1 MRFSSL
7 SIKQKLIT
15 ILIIAVLA
23 STLLVGTVQQF
34 IARDMMETNMET
46 AQLPNM
52 VKQVANRVDKEVTLM
67 KSVAFSIANNPDII
81 AWSAA
86 GADKQGENRLVNYLG
101 EIARFND
108 LTVTSFVDRNTHK
121 YWNQEGFLRVLKNDQ
136 YDGWFF
142 AYKDS
147 GQETSLSLYNEPGQ
161 GYRLFA
167 NYQQTNGR
175 GMSGVA
181 KSVDEL
187 VDVLNSVKIAESG
200 FIYMTDGEGTIIA
213 HSNTDLLGKSHLRD
227 VTSGQTANQLL
238 QQQTFNLAR
247 GEEMLYASTYV
258 KSAGWYVIAQ
268 VPENELYSQMDNASL
283 SMIFWSLV
291 IAGGFALLGVWLAGT
306 ISKPIENLAAVF
318 KQLGDGHGD
327 LTKRIPLPEQRETRQ
342 LVDGFNRF
350 IASLHDIISRV
361 TDTSA
366 NLRQSAFEVASQSKT
381 TQTNSEEQCDRTI
394 QVATALTQMS
404 HTVNDIASSAQAAAA
419 DAQECSSTSTNGLD
433 TTARAVANINQLARQ
448 VSEVTAVIE
457 SLDSHTAD
465 IIGILDTI
473 RGISEQTN
481 LLALNAAIEAARAG
495 DHGRGFSVVAD
506 EVRSLASRAAQSTDE
521 IQSKIDKFK
530 HDSDQALVKMRD
542 SREQTE
548 EVVSAAQ
555 NLESLLTSIAS
566 GIQHI
571 NDVNMQVA
579 TATEEQTQVIED
591 INQNIQQIST
601 NSDDN
606 LHAARQMV
614 AVSDQ
619 LDSLAAELNEQVN
632 RFTL

>member
-86 GADKQGENRLVNYLG
+86 SADKQGETRLVNYLG

-121 YWNQEGFLRVLKNDQ
+121 YWNQDGFLRVLKNDQ

-381 TQTNSEEQCDRTI
+381 TQTNSEEQRDRTI

-542 SREQTE
+542 SRGQTE

>member
-67 KSVAFSIANNPDII
+67 KSVAFSIANNPDVI

-86 GADKQGENRLVNYLG
+86 GADRQGESRLVAYLG

-108 LTVTSFVDRNTHK
+108 LTVTSFVDRETHK
-121 YWNQEGFLRVLKNDQ
+121 YWNQDGFLRVLKNDQ

-142 AYKDS
+142 AYKSS

-187 VDVLNSVKIAESG
+187 VDVLNSVKIAQSG

-213 HSNTDLLGKSHLRD
+213 HSNTGLLGKSHLRD
-227 VTSGQTANQLL
+227 VTSQQTAGQLL
-238 QQQTFNLAR
+238 QQQAFNLAR

-258 KSAGWYVIAQ
+258 KSAGWYVVAQ

-291 IAGGFALLGVWLAGT
+291 IAAGFALLGVWLAGT

-361 TDTSA
+361 TDTSS
-366 NLRQSAFEVASQSKT
+366 NLRQSAFEVANQSKT
-381 TQTNSEEQCDRTI
+381 TQANSEEQRDRTI

-542 SREQTE
+542 SRGQTE

-555 NLESLLTSIAS
+555 NLETLLTSIAS

-606 LHAARQMV
+606 LQAARQMV

-619 LDSLAAELNEQVN
+619 LDSLAAELTDQVN

>member
-86 GADKQGENRLVNYLG
+86 GADKQGETRLVNYLG

-121 YWNQEGFLRVLKNDQ
+121 YWNQDGFLRVLKNDQ

>member
-1 MRFSSL
+1 M
-7 SIKQKLIT
+7 
-15 ILIIAVLA
+15 
-23 STLLVGTVQQF
+23 
-34 IARDMMETNMET
+34 
-46 AQLPNM
+46 
-52 VKQVANRVDKEVTLM
+52 
-67 KSVAFSIANNPDII
+67 
-81 AWSAA
+81 
-86 GADKQGENRLVNYLG
+86 
-101 EIARFND
+101 
-108 LTVTSFVDRNTHK
+108 
-121 YWNQEGFLRVLKNDQ
+121 
-136 YDGWFF
+136 
-142 AYKDS
+142 
-147 GQETSLSLYNEPGQ
+147 
-161 GYRLFA
+161 
-167 NYQQTNGR
+167 
-175 GMSGVA
+175 
-181 KSVDEL
+181 
-187 VDVLNSVKIAESG
+187 
-200 FIYMTDGEGTIIA
+200 
-213 HSNTDLLGKSHLRD
+213 
-227 VTSGQTANQLL
+227 
-238 QQQTFNLAR
+238 
-247 GEEMLYASTYV
+247 
-258 KSAGWYVIAQ
+258 
-268 VPENELYSQMDNASL
+268 
-283 SMIFWSLV
+283 
-291 IAGGFALLGVWLAGT
+291 
-306 ISKPIENLAAVF
+306 
-318 KQLGDGHGD
+318 
-327 LTKRIPLPEQRETRQ
+327 
-342 LVDGFNRF
+342 
-350 IASLHDIISRV
+350 
-361 TDTSA
+361 
-366 NLRQSAFEVASQSKT
+366 ASQSKT
-381 TQTNSEEQCDRTI
+381 TQTNSEEQRDRTI

>member
-7 SIKQKLIT
+7 SIKQKLIS

-381 TQTNSEEQCDRTI
+381 TQTNSEEQRDRTI

-448 VSEVTAVIE
+448 VSEVTTVIE

>member
-121 YWNQEGFLRVLKNDQ
+121 YWNQDGFLRVLKNDQ

-381 TQTNSEEQCDRTI
+381 TQTNSEEQRDRTI
-394 QVATALTQMS
+394 QVATALNQMS

>member
-86 GADKQGENRLVNYLG
+86 GADKPGEARLVNYLG

-121 YWNQEGFLRVLKNDQ
+121 YWNQDGFLRVLKNDQ

-238 QQQTFNLAR
+238 QQQSFNLAR
-247 GEEMLYASTYV
+247 GEDMLYASTYV

-381 TQTNSEEQCDRTI
+381 TQTNSEEQRDRTI

-419 DAQECSSTSTNGLD
+419 DAQACSSTSTNGLD
-433 TTARAVANINQLARQ
+433 TTARAVANINQLAKQ

-530 HDSDQALVKMRD
+530 YDSDQALVKMRD
-542 SREQTE
+542 SRGQTE

-555 NLESLLTSIAS
+555 NLETLLTSIAS

>member
-86 GADKQGENRLVNYLG
+86 GADKQGETRLVNYLG

-108 LTVTSFVDRNTHK
+108 LTVTSFVDRNTYK
-121 YWNQEGFLRVLKNDQ
+121 YWNQDGFLRVLKNDQ

-147 GQETSLSLYNEPGQ
+147 GQQTSLSLYNEPGQ

-381 TQTNSEEQCDRTI
+381 TQTNSEEQRDRTN

-542 SREQTE
+542 SRGQTE

>member
-86 GADKQGENRLVNYLG
+86 GADKQGETRLVNYLG

-121 YWNQEGFLRVLKNDQ
+121 YWNQDGFLRVLKNDQ

-327 LTKRIPLPEQRETRQ
+327 LTKRIALPEQRETRQ

-448 VSEVTAVIE
+448 VSEVTTVIE

-542 SREQTE
+542 SRGQTE

>member
-86 GADKQGENRLVNYLG
+86 GADKQGETRLVNYLG

-121 YWNQEGFLRVLKNDQ
+121 YWNQDGFLRVLKNDQ

-381 TQTNSEEQCDRTI
+381 TQTNSEEQRDRTI

-448 VSEVTAVIE
+448 VSEVTTVIE

-632 RFTL
+632 SFTL

>member
-86 GADKQGENRLVNYLG
+86 GADKQGETRLVNYLG

-121 YWNQEGFLRVLKNDQ
+121 YWNQDGFLRVLKNDQ

-381 TQTNSEEQCDRTI
+381 TQTNSEEQRDRTI

-448 VSEVTAVIE
+448 VSDVTAVIE

-465 IIGILDTI
+465 IIGILDSI

-542 SREQTE
+542 SRGQTE

>member
-23 STLLVGTVQQF
+23 STLLVGTVQQY

-67 KSVAFSIANNPDII
+67 KSVAFSVANNPDII

-86 GADKQGENRLVNYLG
+86 GADKLGETRLVNYLG

-121 YWNQEGFLRVLKNDQ
+121 YWNQDGFLRVLKNDQ

-200 FIYMTDGEGTIIA
+200 FLYMTDGEGTIIA

-366 NLRQSAFEVASQSKT
+366 NLRQSAFEVASQSRT
-381 TQTNSEEQCDRTI
+381 TQTNSEEQRDRTI
-394 QVATALTQMS
+394 QVVTALTQMS

-433 TTARAVANINQLARQ
+433 TTARAVANINQLASQ

-542 SREQTE
+542 SRGQTE